1 MAWQNADERVYMI
14 KVLTLTWNGNH
25 LLNNLKDGLIKNLNK
40 TGLPWAWFI
49 RSNGCKD
56 DTVSNFSNIE
66 NVYLQK
72 MNNNIASFA
81 QGVNSLASF
90 SGEIAHSEDDYYL
103 LLNNDISFKDDMSLS
118 NMISLLKDDVSIV
131 GARLLYPGTNKLQH
145 AGVIFSKKYNNM
157 PWHYRASEE
166 SDAYAMKNREFQ
178 AVTGACL
185 LTKANTY
192 NEVKLDERF
201 MWAFEDIAYCL
212 SVKSKGKK
220 VVYCGKTNIEHGESV
235 SLKKNP
241 VNKLMMPSNVKN
253 FKENYT
259 YSIDHDL
266 YLNNK
271 NYNEIC

>member
-1 MAWQNADERVYMI
+1 MI

-56 DTVSNFSNIE
+56 ETIENFSNVE

-72 MNNNIASFA
+72 MSNNIASFA
-81 QGVNSLASF
+81 QGVNSLALF
-90 SGEIAHSEDDYYL
+90 SGDIARSEDDYYL
-103 LLNNDISFKDDMSLS
+103 LLNNDIAFKDDMSLS
-118 NMISLLKDDVSIV
+118 NMISLLKDDVAIV

-166 SDAYAMKNREFQ
+166 SDSEAMKNREFQ

-192 NEVKLDERF
+192 NEIKLDERF

-220 VVYCGKTNIEHGESV
+220 VVYCGKTEMEHGESV

-253 FKENYT
+253 FKDNYV

-271 NYNEIC
+271 NYNEVC